1 MYQFLPEYTV
11 FLQIKL
17 IIKLDIVKHCV
28 FLEMLWFFWTLPV
41 LLQCWCS
48 TCHLEVQALS
58 PEFGIYFKIFKK
70 STILNEHP
78 VAYIPRHFHICV
90 LQEINNGKVVRLPE
104 YCGGWVSFWEL
115 NWLFDCICLS
125 LTLKEQLHW
134 KTVSFYSW
142 SFIQAYLH
150 FPWSKHFDLL

>member
-17 IIKLDIVKHCV
+17 IIKLSSIVFFLKCCDFSELCQFCCSGV
-28 FLEMLWFFWTLPV
+28 F
-41 LLQCWCS
+41 QCWCS

-125 LTLKEQLHW
+125 LTLKGQSHC
-134 KTVSFYSW
+134 KTVSFYSL
-142 SFIQAYLH
+142 SFI
-150 FPWSKHFDLL
+150 